1 MNRKL
6 PFQETIKSR
15 NLHPHPV
22 EIGANHG
29 ADEED
34 GELKDAKDEAVL
46 GGHAALLLG
55 LVRVEG
61 RLHGDGHGVA
71 EVDHDEGER
80 DEPLLA
86 AEVHAEHCCGVENR
100 LFASRVSRFLALRL
114 QPICSTSSLYL
125 CVAFERLILSSVL
138 RARTAA
144 AHYPNWK
151 SEGHESKLGLGS
163 TSLLPSA
170 NSPRHLKMTRLQLQ
184 TLYRDRVFLVQM
196 KIFNIF

>member
-1 MNRKL
+1 MARQIKMTDLRAKDRPKKTFPSSILSRRPKRMDDTATVAIPTLRVNCKQKSNEQKS
-6 PFQETIKSR
+6 PFSQTVKSR
-15 NLHPHPV
+15 NLHSHPV
-22 EIGANHG
+22 EIGANDG

-34 GELKDAKDEAVL
+34 GELKYAKDEAVL

-100 LFASRVSRFLALRL
+100 LFASRVSRFLALRYSRFAPL
-114 QPICSTSSLYL
+114 PPFIYASHLSDSS
-125 CVAFERLILSSVL
+125 C
-138 RARTAA
+138 
-144 AHYPNWK
+144 
-151 SEGHESKLGLGS
+151 
-163 TSLLPSA
+163 LL
-170 NSPRHLKMTRLQLQ
+170 
-184 TLYRDRVFLVQM
+184 F
-196 KIFNIF
+196 